1 MIGRTA
7 TACLILLWA
16 CFALTGCSAQS
27 SYFTTVKKIPCDD
40 CSNAAVYANGIQV
53 RQITGDEGSDWFG
66 LAQLDHDSVQKA
78 VAGSLENNGAL
89 AQGGQPPRYAL
100 DIDVKAVKIRAGVAR
115 LNMRYTLIRLSDSRT
130 VLDTELA
137 TGASATGS
145 NPGDLAAGAAI
156 KENIRGFIY
165 VLLTGKMPPQDAKGT
180 LRERRT
186 CTENCP
192 QHVDPARP

>member
-1 MIGRTA
+1 MVGRAA
-7 TACLILLWA
+7 TACFTLFWTCFVLI
-16 CFALTGCSAQS
+16 GCSAQS

-40 CSNAAVYANGIQV
+40 CPNAVTYANGIQV
-53 RQITGDEGSDWFG
+53 RQITGEEGSDWFG
-66 LAQLDHDSVQKA
+66 LSQLDHDSVQKA
-78 VAGSLENNGAL
+78 VTGSLENNGTL
-89 AQGGQPPRYAL
+89 AQGGQSPRYAL

-130 VLDTELA
+130 VLDTELG
-137 TGASATGS
+137 TGASAVGS
-145 NPGDLAAGAAI
+145 NPNDLAAGAAI
-156 KENIRGFIY
+156 RENIRGFVY

-192 QHVDPARP
+192 QHVDPNRP